1 MKTGSSGEQPKQVLG
16 YQGNP
21 KGQETPV
28 IHEKLSEKFTV
39 AGNAL
44 RKTDVR
50 GSSSSRYVGQPNP
63 TFSKIHATAI
73 ESDQTSLQQDVA
85 QTSKK
90 SIVREAILKFSEQK
104 STGPPALVKNPSKVK
119 NPAPK
124 RGTKDEKTLKVLK
137 KEEKSAPNP
146 SEVRKGGDPKLKT
159 PKEDEYTPKTSEEG
173 GDPEISEELPEIA
186 PKSKETPKKVEKG
199 GALGPENTPKNP
211 SDTRPL
217 KNAFTALKYKKPT
230 EQEKSP
236 TAAKKPKRKPT
247 KNPPPLRKPNTQ
259 QTIEKMLQAN
269 QTKTKP
275 PAPTPEK
282 PPILKPAKLLCNQ
295 KEESNSEQNQTL
307 NNIKIKP
314 DMNEKPEHLQSKT
327 HCTTQETKPVNIKP
341 KQDTKRKPNHDLTTK
356 PKPAQIPGQS
366 RKVKTAGLPIS
377 DLKTFLEK
385 KRRERELK
393 QTLKLNLENHSPSNS
408 SDSAT
413 ISRPQDSLLMNAPTD
428 EKSDNSEVI
437 FERDQGSS
445 AHNGEIQTMSGDL
458 LLAQCSINLGEKP
471 MM

>member
-1 MKTGSSGEQPKQVLG
+1 
-16 YQGNP
+16 
-21 KGQETPV
+21 
-28 IHEKLSEKFTV
+28 
-39 AGNAL
+39 
-44 RKTDVR
+44 
-50 GSSSSRYVGQPNP
+50 
-63 TFSKIHATAI
+63 
-73 ESDQTSLQQDVA
+73 
-85 QTSKK
+85 
-90 SIVREAILKFSEQK
+90 
-104 STGPPALVKNPSKVK
+104 
-119 NPAPK
+119 
-124 RGTKDEKTLKVLK
+124 
-137 KEEKSAPNP
+137 
-146 SEVRKGGDPKLKT
+146 
-159 PKEDEYTPKTSEEG
+159 
-173 GDPEISEELPEIA
+173 
-186 PKSKETPKKVEKG
+186 
-199 GALGPENTPKNP
+199 
-211 SDTRPL
+211 
-217 KNAFTALKYKKPT
+217 
-230 EQEKSP
+230 
-236 TAAKKPKRKPT
+236 
-247 KNPPPLRKPNTQ
+247 
-259 QTIEKMLQAN
+259 MLQAN

-307 NNIKIKP
+307 NKIKIKP
-314 DMNEKPEHLQSKT
+314 DMNEKPEHRPSKT

-341 KQDTKRKPNHDLTTK
+341 QQDTKRKPNHDLTTK

-377 DLKTFLEK
+377 DLKMFLER

-437 FERDQGSS
+437 IERDQGSS